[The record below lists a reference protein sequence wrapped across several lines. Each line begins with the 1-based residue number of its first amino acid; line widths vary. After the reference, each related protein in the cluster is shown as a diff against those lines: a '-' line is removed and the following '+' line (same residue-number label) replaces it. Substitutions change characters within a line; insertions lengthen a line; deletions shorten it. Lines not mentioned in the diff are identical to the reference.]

1 MKKKLETWSGTRF
14 FLFYYE
20 KNDLVDKNCTILLS
34 HDKENKWNMYRY
46 LNPSRKQQCG
56 ALYAYGR
63 IK

>member
-1 MKKKLETWSGTRF
+1 MKRNS
-14 FLFYYE
+14 FLQKSTFLCYYE